1 LSPEASIDSPYYALH
16 VARTRRLIGLLCL
29 LALVVI
35 GIDVS
40 GFEIRLPR
48 VGGGS
53 SASTQASLPGV
64 RAVGSTPLLRVGNG
78 APAGG
83 DLAFLAT
90 EPNGNLVVSDRARKS
105 ILRFDAAGHLLSEW
119 GPRLGE
125 TQLSEPAG
133 VAVQGGAYYVVDRGT
148 PRVFRLDGSGR
159 VLNTFSLEAQGVYG
173 LNGLAIDSS
182 DNLYVA
188 DTGRNR
194 ILMLAPTGAVVKQFG
209 KGGSGLGD
217 FTQPMMLAFLPD
229 GSSVVADWENSRLE
243 HWDTTFN
250 ALDAWSVGF
259 HPFGVA
265 VDPYGRIY
273 LPDSEKR
280 RIVAYTQRGDV
291 LGEMGGPDGQTIDV
305 SPRQIAVGPGLPV
318 ALYALGSDGIVRL
331 DLENTTPPPQG
342 SSDIDLV
349 SPILFLLLLAVPVVA
364 LVMRRGRHRSLRS
377 ASHGPIGLDAEN
389 RAQREDQQASA
400 DQPLLVPD
408 QPKRK

>member
-1 LSPEASIDSPYYALH
+1 
-16 VARTRRLIGLLCL
+16 
-29 LALVVI
+29 
-35 GIDVS
+35 
-40 GFEIRLPR
+40 
-48 VGGGS
+48 
-53 SASTQASLPGV
+53 
-64 RAVGSTPLLRVGNG
+64 
-78 APAGG
+78 
-83 DLAFLAT
+83 
-90 EPNGNLVVSDRARKS
+90 
-105 ILRFDAAGHLLSEW
+105 
-119 GPRLGE
+119 
-125 TQLSEPAG
+125 
-133 VAVQGGAYYVVDRGT
+133 VVDRGT

-159 VLNTFSLEAQGVYG
+159 VLNAFSLEAQGVYG

-194 ILMLAPTGAVVKQFG
+194 ILVLAPTGAVGKQFG

-273 LPDSEKR
+273 APDSEKR

-291 LGEMGGPDGQTIDV
+291 LGEMGGPGGQTIDV

-349 SPILFLLLLAVPVVA
+349 SPILFLLLLAVP
-364 LVMRRGRHRSLRS
+364 
-377 ASHGPIGLDAEN
+377 
-389 RAQREDQQASA
+389 
-400 DQPLLVPD
+400 
-408 QPKRK
+408 

>member
-1 LSPEASIDSPYYALH
+1 
-16 VARTRRLIGLLCL
+16 
-29 LALVVI
+29 
-35 GIDVS
+35 
-40 GFEIRLPR
+40 
-48 VGGGS
+48 
-53 SASTQASLPGV
+53 
-64 RAVGSTPLLRVGNG
+64 
-78 APAGG
+78 
-83 DLAFLAT
+83 
-90 EPNGNLVVSDRARKS
+90 
-105 ILRFDAAGHLLSEW
+105 
-119 GPRLGE
+119 
-125 TQLSEPAG
+125 
-133 VAVQGGAYYVVDRGT
+133 
-148 PRVFRLDGSGR
+148 
-159 VLNTFSLEAQGVYG
+159 
-173 LNGLAIDSS
+173 
-182 DNLYVA
+182 
-188 DTGRNR
+188 
-194 ILMLAPTGAVVKQFG
+194 VVKQFG

-273 LPDSEKR
+273 APDSEKR
-280 RIVAYTQRGDV
+280 RIVAYTQHGDV
-291 LGEMGGPDGQTIDV
+291 LGEMGGPGGQTIDV
-305 SPRQIAVGPGLPV
+305 SPRQVAVGPGLPV

-364 LVMRRGRHRSLRS
+364 LVMRRGRDRSLRS

-400 DQPLLVPD
+400 DQPLLVPYE
-408 QPKRK
+408 PKRK